1 LKYESG
7 PAQPSS
13 ESALEISAG
22 QKRLCEP
29 ESRVEKI
36 RPLGEPVRLKMWP
49 RTKLARAIL
58 HANFFSQDRN
68 GVEMK
73 ARRDSLQNAKA
84 RAMRG
89 ALALLSI
96 FSLLAGTFLHG
107 ASAQQQQQ
115 QRAQQNRAG
124 EDRRVLHVLNRIGFG
139 ARPGDVERV
148 RALGLDH
155 YIEQQLHPET
165 IDDTAALAKVQN
177 LDVLRMTTADLYAK
191 FPQPGLLL
199 KRLEREGKLPPEL
212 AALRENKGEAK
223 GKSAAEAGGPS
234 TAMVSKEG
242 DASAGMTATS
252 DGANKPPSDAMQKA
266 DDNGVAAGKSKEY
279 RQAMRDYYLQNNL
292 RAPQQIVAQLQ
303 ASRIL
308 RAVYSERQLQEAMV
322 DFWTNHF
329 NVFAGK
335 GADKWLLVSYDRDT
349 IRPNALGN
357 FYDLLL
363 ATAQS
368 PAMLFY
374 LDNFQSIS
382 PNAQVGLG
390 RNRGAQ
396 RQQPQ
401 QQRPFLDM
409 MMRRRGI
416 IGPAGRV
423 DATGQGA
430 NMQGQAQPQP
440 QPKRAKRGINENYA
454 RELMELHTL
463 GVDGGYTQKDVQE
476 VARCFT
482 GWTIFAPRG
491 AGVGNG
497 NMEDAGKF
505 YFNQRLHDDGE
516 KLVLGHKI
524 PAGGGIK
531 DGLMVLDIL
540 AHHPATAKHLAFQ
553 LSQRFV
559 SDNPSPALVERVA
572 AVYTKSN
579 GDLRETLRAIFTSP
593 EFNAP
598 EAYRAKIKQPFELT
612 VSAIRALGGETNGG
626 PAIQQWIARM
636 GQPLYGYQ
644 TPNGY
649 ADVAEAWV
657 NTGSLLERLNFCL
670 ALASNRINGTRVDLA
685 RFAGNE
691 SLNGPNN
698 SSTSD
703 QSRLLDR
710 FVNLILQGEVSQ
722 RTKETLLKQLAQ
734 QTTAPD
740 AATEMNQ
747 VADTKVGPRAAR
759 REMARSDAPS
769 GNPEITKIVGLILG
783 SPEFQRQ

>member
-1 LKYESG
+1 
-7 PAQPSS
+7 
-13 ESALEISAG
+13 
-22 QKRLCEP
+22 
-29 ESRVEKI
+29 
-36 RPLGEPVRLKMWP
+36 
-49 RTKLARAIL
+49 
-58 HANFFSQDRN
+58 
-68 GVEMK
+68 
-73 ARRDSLQNAKA
+73 
-84 RAMRG
+84 
-89 ALALLSI
+89 LALISI
-96 FSLLAGTFLHG
+96 FSLLAGTMFNG
-107 ASAQQQQQ
+107 ASAQQ
-115 QRAQQNRAG
+115 RAQSARQG
-124 EDRRVLHVLNRIGFG
+124 DDRRVQHVLNRMGFG

-148 RALGLDH
+148 KALGLDR
-155 YIEQQLHPET
+155 YIEQQLHPEM
-165 IDDTAALAKVQN
+165 ISDEVAEAKVRN
-177 LDVLRMTTADLYAK
+177 LDVLRMTTAELYAK

-199 KRLEREGKLPPEL
+199 KRMERQGTLPPEL
-212 AALRENKGEAK
+212 AGLRENKGK
-223 GKSAAEAGGPS
+223 EAGVAAPPGL
-234 TAMVSKEG
+234 ASKEG
-242 DASAGMTATS
+242 KEDDAAMTA
-252 DGANKPPSDAMQKA
+252 DGANKKPSADAMPKA
-266 DDNGVAAGKSKEY
+266 DENGLAAGKGKEY
-279 RQAMRDYYLQNNL
+279 REAIRDYYLQNNL
-292 RAPQQIVAQLQ
+292 RPPQQIVAQLQ

-349 IRPNALGN
+349 IRPNAMGK

-382 PNAQVGLG
+382 PNAQAGLG
-390 RNRGAQ
+390 RNRVLQG
-396 RQQPQ
+396 QQQQQ
-401 QQRPFLDM
+401 QQRPLFDM
-409 MMRRRGI
+409 LMRRRGVF
-416 IGPAGRV
+416 GPGTR
-423 DATGQGA
+423 QGA
-430 NMQGQAQPQP
+430 GGLDANMPQQQAQAQQQ

-491 AGVGNG
+491 GGAVGG

-505 YFNQRLHDDGE
+505 YFNPRLHDDGE

-572 AVYTKSN
+572 AVYTKSQ
-579 GDLRETLRAIFTSP
+579 GDIRETLRAIFTSP
-593 EFNAP
+593 EFNSPAS
-598 EAYRAKIKQPFELT
+598 YRAKIKQPFELT

-626 PAIQQWIARM
+626 PAIQQWVARM

-670 ALASNRINGTRVDLA
+670 ALASNRINGTRVDLS
-685 RFAGNE
+685 RFA
-691 SLNGPNN
+691 SDA
-698 SSTSD
+698 SSTSSPSALD
-703 QSRLLDR
+703 QARTLDR
-710 FVNLILQGEVSQ
+710 FINLILQGEVSPG
-722 RTKETLLKQLAQ
+722 TKETLLKQLAQ
-734 QTTAPD
+734 GTPAPPT
-740 AATEMNQ
+740 ATEMDR
-747 VADTKVGPRAAR
+747 ASDTPRLGPRAAR
-759 REMARSDAPS
+759 REMARNDVPT
-769 GNPEITKIVGLILG
+769 GNPEVTRIVGLILG